1 MDGFEEWKGKKV
13 FVLLRN
19 KRQYTGVVQDVYSNN
34 GITFI
39 MLIDK
44 FNKRV
49 GFIQNEVEV
58 IQEEQ

>member
-44 FNKRV
+44 FNKKV
-49 GFIQNEVEV
+49 GFIQSEVEV